1 MTKAES
7 QLATDGANRQA
18 ARAMFDARLSQ
29 VRADLEAR
37 SVGGRIADKALDETR
52 TALGEAAAIARESK
66 GVIAATLGALLLW
79 AFRGPLLDAVLG
91 WLGDEQKGGKDKAED
106 HGDGE
111 PGDCSRVDQEEPQA
125 AQETFR

>member
-52 TALGEAAAIARESK
+52 TALGEAAAIATE
-66 GVIAATLGALLLW
+66 
-79 AFRGPLLDAVLG
+79 RG
-91 WLGDEQKGGKDKAED
+91 QRQGG
-106 HGDGE
+106 GPRGRGTRGLQ
-111 PGDCSRVDQEEPQA
+111 PG
-125 AQETFR
+125 